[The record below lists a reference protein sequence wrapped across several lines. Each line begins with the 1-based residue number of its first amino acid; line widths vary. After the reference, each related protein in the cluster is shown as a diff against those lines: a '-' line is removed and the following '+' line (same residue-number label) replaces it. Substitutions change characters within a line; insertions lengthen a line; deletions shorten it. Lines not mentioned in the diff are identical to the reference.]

1 MCSCRSHKSVWY
13 QPRFNNKKSILFMM
27 STCNRKQKQQCLR
40 LVEVTVTIEMS
51 KSVNVRTELQKP
63 REQKLQW
70 GGAKFTEAILITMQR
85 FTTQAKQKQQSWK
98 TTIITLRKLDV
109 LCCGIWSL
117 QYFVEWTVIQFSLIQ
132 FIYTAPNHSTV
143 ASTHFILYGK
153 DPTIKQRTPQL

>member
-1 MCSCRSHKSVWY
+1 
-13 QPRFNNKKSILFMM
+13 
-27 STCNRKQKQQCLR
+27 
-40 LVEVTVTIEMS
+40 
-51 KSVNVRTELQKP
+51 
-63 REQKLQW
+63 
-70 GGAKFTEAILITMQR
+70 MQR

-117 QYFVEWTVIQFSLIQ
+117 QYFVELTVIQFSLIQ
-132 FIYTAPNHSTV
+132 FIYTAPNHNTV